1 MGFVWLTVLSIILI
15 LSNDNDVVSGF
26 SCSTATRCR
35 YNNSVGAGRRSNKSF
50 IVKASSADDDN
61 NPSNEESLSLDMNIL
76 RQRMDHQQN
85 QYAKLIMEQSRYIEQ
100 ETNLPESVHIIL
112 FNPETPNQNIHTLE
126 IPKGS
131 GNDMILAFEDGA
143 DCGMFAQN
151 LRELEFVDPSPSET
165 MFEPFAEFCESMS
178 IPVLVVPAGFDLSPP
193 QSNSNDGDE
202 EDEDVMS
209 VEDALDSISTL
220 LDQEEDSVATTV
232 IVDDEIDSWG

>member
-1 MGFVWLTVLSIILI
+1 MANYYGSLEAVDCHIH
-15 LSNDNDVVSGF
+15 SGF
-26 SCSTATRCR
+26 SCSTA
-35 YNNSVGAGRRSNKSF
+35 NNSVGAGRRSNKSF
-50 IVKASSADDDN
+50 IVKASSADDDLDDDN

-131 GNDMILAFEDGA
+131 GNNMILAFEDGA

-151 LRELEFVDPSPSET
+151 LRELEFVEPSVS
-165 MFEPFAEFCESMS
+165 
-178 IPVLVVPAGFDLSPP
+178 VLCIA
-193 QSNSNDGDE
+193 
-202 EDEDVMS
+202 
-209 VEDALDSISTL
+209 
-220 LDQEEDSVATTV
+220 
-232 IVDDEIDSWG
+232 

>member
-1 MGFVWLTVLSIILI
+1 M
-15 LSNDNDVVSGF
+15 
-26 SCSTATRCR
+26 
-35 YNNSVGAGRRSNKSF
+35 
-50 IVKASSADDDN
+50 KASSADDDN

-131 GNDMILAFEDGA
+131 GNNMILAFEDGA

-151 LRELEFVDPSPSET
+151 LRELEFVDPSVS
-165 MFEPFAEFCESMS
+165 
-178 IPVLVVPAGFDLSPP
+178 VLCIA
-193 QSNSNDGDE
+193 
-202 EDEDVMS
+202 
-209 VEDALDSISTL
+209 
-220 LDQEEDSVATTV
+220 
-232 IVDDEIDSWG
+232 